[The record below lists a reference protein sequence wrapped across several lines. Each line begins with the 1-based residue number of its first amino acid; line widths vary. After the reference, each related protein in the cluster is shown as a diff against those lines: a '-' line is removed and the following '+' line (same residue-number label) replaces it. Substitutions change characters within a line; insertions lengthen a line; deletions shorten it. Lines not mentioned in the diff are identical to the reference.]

1 MEILTIYASVAG
13 GILLSIV
20 VIRAVM
26 YLGPWSIAVKIL
38 IAKHITYPY
47 FIGRHALLGP
57 WTRAGSLMHIS
68 YAALNLVLI
77 LFKSA
82 SISVAGNRAG
92 TLSLINA
99 VFLVASCCLSNIAD
113 LFGISL
119 RSCRRIHRA
128 VGWMVLS
135 LVSLHIFTKL
145 LSQQTESIDGSARK
159 LFAIIGAGILAALG
173 FFSLPIFRRISY
185 ECFLRA
191 HQALAV
197 GSLYSIWRHV
207 SGKNLFPRLY
217 IYVAIGVSAC
227 TLCFNLALFLFRN
240 GLFSGNGCPR
250 ARITCQVDNI
260 GNEKCEETTKLAP
273 IKICI
278 YLPRPITVMAGQY
291 INLWLPSVSI
301 WSWAQTHP
309 FMVTSWFRG
318 RHGMLEVLVEPHQG
332 LTKTLARRANLMGP
346 DGFSCMA
353 LFGGP
358 HGITE
363 SVENYESVLLVA
375 SGMGLAAVIPY
386 VKLLIHGY
394 NTCTSFVR
402 RIHLIWQVEALC
414 IAISL
419 ENILNDLLSDDV
431 LDGGYILE
439 ISVFLENESLVKEKL
454 PFGKHGRA
462 FLFEGTPDYPKIIA
476 DEVSGERIERLPN
489 IQDDRGKALLLAST
503 RADLRDELRDIVRP
517 YLCQGLM
524 MSELEYQP

>member
-1 MEILTIYASVAG
+1 MEILTIYAAVAG

-20 VIRAVM
+20 VVRAVTC
-26 YLGPWSIAVKIL
+26 LGPWGIAVKIF

-47 FIGRHALLGP
+47 VIGRHALLGP
-57 WTRAGSLMHIS
+57 WTRAGVLMHVS

-82 SISVAGNRAG
+82 TLSIAGNRAG

-99 VFLVASCCLSNIAD
+99 VFLVASCYLSNVAD
-113 LFGISL
+113 LFGIYL
-119 RSCRRIHRA
+119 RNCRRIHRA
-128 VGWMVLS
+128 AGWMVLS
-135 LVSLHIFTKL
+135 LVSLHVFAKL
-145 LSQQTESIDGSARK
+145 LIQQPESLDGSSRK

-185 ECFLRA
+185 ECFLRT
-191 HQALAV
+191 HQAFAV
-197 GSLYSIWRHV
+197 VGFYSIWRHV
-207 SGKNLFPRLY
+207 SGENLFPRLY
-217 IYVAIGVSAC
+217 IYVAIGVLAC

-250 ARITCQVDNI
+250 ARITCQIDGIDN
-260 GNEKCEETTKLAP
+260 GKSENATKLTP

-318 RHGMLEVLVEPHQG
+318 KHGMLEILVQPHQG

-353 LFGGP
+353 LFSGP

-386 VKLLIHGY
+386 VKMLIHGY
-394 NTCTSFVR
+394 NTCTSYVR
-402 RIHLIWQVEALC
+402 RVHLIWQVEALC
-414 IAISL
+414 WFRSTSHT
-419 ENILNDLLSDDV
+419 E
-431 LDGGYILE
+431 
-439 ISVFLENESLVKEKL
+439 
-454 PFGKHGRA
+454 P
-462 FLFEGTPDYPKIIA
+462 
-476 DEVSGERIERLPN
+476 RLTK
-489 IQDDRGKALLLAST
+489 QALLF
-503 RADLRDELRDIVRP
+503 RWKG
-517 YLCQGLM
+517 C
-524 MSELEYQP
+524 